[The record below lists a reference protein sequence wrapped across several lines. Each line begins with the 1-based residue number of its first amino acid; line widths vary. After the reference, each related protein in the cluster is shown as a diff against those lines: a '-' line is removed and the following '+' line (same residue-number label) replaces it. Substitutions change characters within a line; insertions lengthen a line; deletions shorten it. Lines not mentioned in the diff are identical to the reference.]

1 MATEKERRETVA
13 AILKAVVAFNKL
25 TDHAL
30 KQDLRTTTE
39 VDDNGDLFIVEIE
52 RLYYEKEE

>member
-1 MATEKERRETVA
+1 MTTEKERKETVT

-30 KQDLRTTTE
+30 KQDLCTTTE
-39 VDDNGDLFIVEIE
+39 VDDNRDLFVVRIE